1 MYKIEHL
8 LLIQN
13 TTKNLPAE
21 QLSQL
26 IGRLQNGGCQ
36 VSVLPE
42 NRDLCELL
50 PGVVLTDA
58 DLLSDCQAALV
69 LGGDGSIIA
78 AMHIDSSGKIM
89 RVRIHPNSSI
99 GMHTHETNYEV
110 CFVISGKG
118 KAVFNGTE
126 ETLAPGV
133 CHYCPKGES
142 HTLINTGDED
152 LVFFAVVSGM

>member
-1 MYKIEHL
+1 MIIDFDSLEQTV
-8 LLIQN
+8 IPN
-13 TTKNLPAE
+13 FKN
-21 QLSQL
+21 
-26 IGRLQNGGCQ
+26 
-36 VSVLPE
+36 
-42 NRDLCELL
+42 
-50 PGVVLTDA
+50 
-58 DLLSDCQAALV
+58 
-69 LGGDGSIIA
+69 GDGFVTA
-78 AMHIDSSGKIM
+78 AAHIDSSGKIM
-89 RVRIHPNSSI
+89 RVRIHPDSSI

-110 CFVISGKG
+110 CFIISGKG